1 MKKITPIMLALIAL
15 VSCNRRE
22 EQQQMQ
28 ATHLQDSVL
37 KIESAKKDS
46 TITEY
51 VKSMND
57 IQDNLDKIKTAE
69 KMLSVNA
76 ENVKGRPN
84 AVQDIKNINNLLL
97 KYHKEIYT
105 LENKLKA
112 IDVKNKEV
120 DRMQAHLAEELAE
133 KDSGITVLQKRLAG
147 TNDSLKMV
155 MQQFNDS
162 LVVINNQKGTISEMT
177 NEMHT
182 VYYTVGTMKDLKKT
196 GVVSKEGGFA
206 GIGRTTAMNQDVN
219 NGNFV
224 KGDMTQITVIPLN
237 KRFEKII
244 TTHPTGSYTVT
255 NNSKNDSLII
265 KDQTAFW
272 SKSKYLIVAVK

>member
-97 KYHKEIYT
+97 KYHKEIYA

-120 DRMQAHLAEELAE
+120 DRMQTHLAEELAE